1 MSFLRPF
8 PSPPYAV
15 TLAQKFLSS
24 AQDHQLLALG
34 ASHVQALYTRHSD
47 TSRQP
52 SEALQ
57 APGFTHILSLAYPP
71 A

>member
-34 ASHVQALYTRHSD
+34 ASHVQALYTQHSD
-47 TSRQP
+47 TSPQP
-52 SEALQ
+52 SEAL
-57 APGFTHILSLAYPP
+57 
-71 A
+71 